1 MLRVS
6 RLVAPGF
13 EVETD
18 FFAFSLAAS
27 PLTLDDMVELPEGV
41 GKRSGGCVSGET

>member
-1 MLRVS
+1 MLGG
-6 RLVAPGF
+6 RLVAPGL

-27 PLTLDDMVELPEGV
+27 PLTLDDMVELPEVV